1 MQVKIPHE
9 AIRASDPVRPRGT
22 IEIEITVIATVMIR
36 AHRDGR
42 EREREREWG
51 WTVQYIPTVDIHGTR
66 KPRRQT
72 PLSLSLSLGEH
83 APAVCWWW
91 GILIISYAADTRPE
105 SARYLSQASIG
116 GDNHVRP
123 SH

>member
-1 MQVKIPHE
+1 MGE
-9 AIRASDPVRPRGT
+9 
-22 IEIEITVIATVMIR
+22 
-36 AHRDGR
+36 R

-66 KPRRQT
+66 KTAT
-72 PLSLSLSLGEH
+72 PDPTVTLSLSLSLSLSLGEH